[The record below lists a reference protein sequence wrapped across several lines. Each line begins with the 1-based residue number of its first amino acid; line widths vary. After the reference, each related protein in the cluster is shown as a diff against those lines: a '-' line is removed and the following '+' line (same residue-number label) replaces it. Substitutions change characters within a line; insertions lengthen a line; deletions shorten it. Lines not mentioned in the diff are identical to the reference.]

1 MILSDAPKSTPSVA
15 DQSAATMLD
24 RLYHDVF
31 LRVSDATTY
40 VFLCGSRTGTGVSL
54 RSVIESRLKTEP
66 RIDMVFAEWV
76 FASYSRNSDLDLLTL
91 EHQLASSVDF
101 IVIPVESAGTIAELG
116 AFASVEAL
124 HGKTLVLNDQG
135 HEATPSFINKGPIR
149 AIKRARRDNII
160 LFDPNDVSEA
170 VDNVVSRI
178 LNVKHKDHAPDV
190 SNLFG
195 LSRFL
200 LLVVALL
207 QPVSER
213 SLRRILTTW
222 KSEIVG
228 DLVPACLSTLAKK
241 EYLDMSIEMGQFQD
255 LFGLSETGFG
265 VVHRGVLKDAGQ
277 VKNFAALRAEYI
289 RARLKTTS
297 RFNVH
302 KEWERLLEV

>member
-1 MILSDAPKSTPSVA
+1 MILSGAPKATRSVA
-15 DQSAATMLD
+15 DVFAATMLD

-40 VFLCGSRTGTGVSL
+40 VFLCGANPGTGASL
-54 RSVIESRLKTEP
+54 RSVIEARLKTEP
-66 RIDMVFAEWV
+66 RIDIVFPEWI
-76 FASYSRNSDLDLLTL
+76 FASYSRNSDFDLLSL
-91 EHQLASSVDF
+91 EHQLAGSVDF

-124 HGKTLVLNDQG
+124 QKKTLVLNDQCY
-135 HEATPSFINKGPIR
+135 ASTPSFINKGPIR

-160 LFDPNDVSEA
+160 LFDPNDVAEA
-170 VDNVVSRI
+170 VDSVVSRI
-178 LNVKHKDHAPDV
+178 LNVKHKEHAPDV

-213 SLRRILTTW
+213 SLRRILATW

-241 EYLDMSIEMGQFQD
+241 EYLDISIQVGQFED
-255 LFGLSETGFG
+255 LFGLTETGFD

-277 VKNFAALRAEYI
+277 TKNFAALRAEYI

-297 RFNVH
+297 RFSVH
-302 KEWERLLEV
+302 KELERLLEV